1 MAASAAIVYS
11 GNQGGRADNSGSA
24 PILDTAGD
32 FLPYV
37 MQINA
42 RREAER
48 TAEATRAR
56 EAAKASEK
64 AWASFE
70 IDMPDV
76 WAADSPY
83 VEQDLVKYHDSLVE
97 EKLKGGDPLDTYSD
111 SGKLRKQNETQ
122 IKKRTSLAKDNET
135 YFNQNKEAIAKDAA
149 GKYDKKYAAEWFT
162 KYADPKLTPEDRA
175 KMRLDSSPY
184 KLNYSELA
192 FIDETLPDPTQEG
205 RKKSINKAAH
215 LANMAAAITSPEGQE
230 KYNTLKKEGE
240 DEITFMERMAQQ
252 AQKMHPPDYGPEPQA
267 SQSSGS
273 NKRYSTTGSQ
283 LDLEAVP
290 VHIAGFGGEKTKSN
304 GITFNQVGQNMKP
317 ISVFD
322 EEGNSYEL
330 VGQFTV
336 QPAGGATTNAEGKAV
351 VGKLGKR
358 GEGFVVSGTVKDP
371 DGGVEQREFWMSS
384 QPGTNGYENYQSLSS
399 RTEKPIDQ
407 YIGASIGGGKS
418 GGTKYVGL
426 DANGDPIFE

>member
-122 IKKRTSLAKDNET
+122 IKKRTSLAKDNEA
-135 YFNQNKEAIAKDAA
+135 YFTANKEAIAKDAA

-184 KLNYSELA
+184 KLNYSETA
-192 FIDETLPDPTQEG
+192 FIDDTLPDPTQAG
-205 RKKSINKAAH
+205 RKKFIDKGAH
-215 LANMAAAITSPEGQE
+215 LAKMASIISSPEGQDIF
-230 KYNTLKKEGE
+230 NTLKKEGE
-240 DEITFMERMAQQ
+240 DETKFMERMAEQ
-252 AQKMHPPDYGPEPQA
+252 AQKMHPPDYGPEPQPSNPTQKQISESMTVYGSGNWKDKFNISA
-267 SQSSGS
+267 ETDDGTDYSQGLNTINISKA
-273 NKRYSTTGSQ
+273 NTNDN
-283 LDLEAVP
+283 LPIIAVLSDDVYVAPKYNEDGTIARSERKEKGELINFQP
-290 VHIAGFGGEKTKSN
+290 VEFKQRKDGG
-304 GITFNQVGQNMKP
+304 
-317 ISVFD
+317 ISVKGISDGEEVWVNYDKNEQKFKNQLNGFD
-322 EEGNSYEL
+322 VRQEFKARNS
-330 VGQFTV
+330 
-336 QPAGGATTNAEGKAV
+336 
-351 VGKLGKR
+351 
-358 GEGFVVSGTVKDP
+358 
-371 DGGVEQREFWMSS
+371 
-384 QPGTNGYENYQSLSS
+384 
-399 RTEKPIDQ
+399 
-407 YIGASIGGGKS
+407 GGGKS